1 MDNCIFCKIVAG
13 EIPSAKVYEDDKMLV
28 FKDIEPKAKV
38 HLLCVP
44 KEHFAFL
51 SEADEKRAALIG
63 SMLQTVGAHYKEWGL
78 QEGYRVVINQG
89 ENAGQTV
96 MHLHMHLLHKLRNT
110 LSRCGNPQSLTR
122 RSKADFAGVRLTA
135 NAAPITP
142 APPLPTKLLLRK
154 IFAGFL

>member
-51 SEADEKRAALIG
+51 SEANEKHAALVV
-63 SMLQTVGAHYKEWGL
+63 SMLRTVGEHYKEWGL
-78 QEGYRVVINQG
+78 EEGYRVVINQG

-96 MHLHMHLLHKLRNT
+96 MHLHLHLLGGEV
-110 LSRCGNPQSLTR
+110 LSW
-122 RSKADFAGVRLTA
+122 
-135 NAAPITP
+135 
-142 APPLPTKLLLRK
+142 
-154 IFAGFL
+154 